1 MTLDNAKTDQIVK
14 IRQIQGGWGIRQ
26 RLNQLGLFEG
36 GLVRIK
42 RGSAL
47 GGPLLLEYNNSEIA
61 IGRGMAAHINVSA
74 DDKNKTA

>member
-1 MTLDNAKTDQIVK
+1 MTLDNAKADQVVK

-36 GLVRIK
+36 GLVKIK

-61 IGRGMAAHINVSA
+61 IGRGMAAQITVSPN
-74 DDKNKTA
+74 DKSNKE